1 MKKNIARL
9 LIVAILISL
18 VLTTAVYA
26 ESNAAGRQIDT
37 VIILREDGTRIVVPL
52 DDYIRMYFTRKGTLY
67 EFLAKSIGYMHI
79 YGIGTG
85 DKYIEIDEYIRA
97 YFYSP
102 STALD
107 NAQALDQSEVDEF
120 MIVESVDE
128 ETGEVVLKP
137 IEQSDPEPEPEP
149 EPSVDKSKLREKV
162 EEAKEKYSIEYYSYE
177 TWKVFE
183 KALRAAEEILENED
197 VTQEEVDE
205 ALEALELA
213 ILGLKFGPNIEAK
226 FKAYVYLDSNG
237 YVIVRVFNV
246 PNAVQYSVVYRL
258 QDGRVWET
266 TKALIGSSQG
276 AGPIFYDEVNYY
288 KTVDINIYDAD
299 DNWIYTFKDVELIR
313 DYQTFVDAVN
323 NYINKYITK

>member
-67 EFLAKSIGYMHI
+67 EFLTKSIGYMHI

-137 IEQSDPEPEPEP
+137 IEQSDPEPE
-149 EPSVDKSKLREKV
+149 
-162 EEAKEKYSIEYYSYE
+162 
-177 TWKVFE
+177 
-183 KALRAAEEILENED
+183 
-197 VTQEEVDE
+197 
-205 ALEALELA
+205 
-213 ILGLKFGPNIEAK
+213 IEAK
-226 FKAYVYLDSNG
+226 FKAFVYVDFFG

-246 PNAVQYSVVYRL
+246 PNAVQYSVVFRYP
-258 QDGRVWET
+258 DGREWET
-266 TKALIGSSQG
+266 TKALIRSSQG

-313 DYQTFVDAVN
+313 DYQTFVYAVN